1 MKYILKDIINFIK
14 TDTFVF
20 FISILTIFVSVIMIH
35 FSYGIFQNY
44 EYEKQNIESGSKD
57 IGLLPTYE
65 CEKDGYIVGEGGLGW
80 HYNPSFENPITVGE
94 FKEFIM
100 KIDPYLY
107 SDILDVS
114 VRVCVDNYPIH
125 CNFGLSEAGIV
136 TSPGINENLKINGT
150 RYTDEDFLTG
160 AKVVYV
166 YDHNHNEAVP
176 TVEELLYE
184 KDNHY
189 IMLAGE
195 LYEIIGLHD
204 GMPDSV
210 YAIITSLP
218 DDATIQEGVNISFT
232 RYVNARDYNHIG
244 SIAKEVFGD
253 RIELRDIGLPDPDT
267 IRIYNTI
274 LIVAVVITLIAAVNY
289 AILYSY
295 ILKKRSRQ
303 IMCMRLCGMKYSQ
316 AVLLYLGEN
325 ILISLSVYIVT
336 IICFIKKVLPWMT
349 KKYSYALDKFNNHVY
364 FGFFAIYFVV
374 SIIILLF
381 MILKVIRKKQIILE
395 D

>member
-1 MKYILKDIINFIK
+1 MKYILKNITNFIK

-20 FISILTIFVSVIMIH
+20 FISILTVFVSVTMIH

-44 EYEKQNIESGSKD
+44 EYEKQNIESGEKS

-65 CEKDGYIVGEGGLGW
+65 CERVGRTEAGLNW
-80 HYNPSFENPITVGE
+80 RYNPSFENPITVGE

-107 SDILDVS
+107 PDIDNIG
-114 VRVCVDNYPIH
+114 VRVCVDNYPIY
-125 CNFGLSEAGIV
+125 CNFGLSEAGFV
-136 TSPGINENLKINGT
+136 TSPAENVYTKINGT

-166 YDHNHNEAVP
+166 CDYNNEDAP
-176 TVEELLYE
+176 TIEELLYE

-189 IMLAGE
+189 IMLDGE
-195 LYEIIGLHD
+195 LYEIIGFHY

-210 YAIITSLP
+210 TAIITSLP
-218 DDATIQEGVNISFT
+218 DDATIQQGFNIAFS

-253 RIELRDIGLPDPDT
+253 RIELRDIGLPDLDT
-267 IRIYNTI
+267 IKIYNTI

-295 ILKKRSRQ
+295 ILKKRSHQ

-325 ILISLSVYIVT
+325 ILISLPVYIATV
-336 IICFIKKVLPWMT
+336 ICFIKKILPWMAG
-349 KKYSYALDKFNNHVY
+349 KYSYALDKFNNNVY
-364 FGFFAIYFVV
+364 IMFFAIYFAV
-374 SIIILLF
+374 SLIILLF
-381 MILKVIRKKQIILE
+381 MILKVVRKKQIILE

>member
-1 MKYILKDIINFIK
+1 MKYILKNITNFIK

-20 FISILTIFVSVIMIH
+20 FISILTVFVSVTMIH

-44 EYEKQNIESGSKD
+44 EYEKQNIESGEKS

-65 CEKDGYIVGEGGLGW
+65 CERVGYIVGVGGLGW

-94 FKEFIM
+94 LKEFFM
-100 KIDPYLY
+100 KLDPYLY
-107 SDILDVS
+107 PDITS
-114 VRVCVDNYPIH
+114 IGVRVCVDNYPVY
-125 CNFGLSEAGIV
+125 CNFGLSEAGFV
-136 TSPGINENLKINGT
+136 TSPEENEYSKINGT
-150 RYTDEDFLTG
+150 RYTDEDFLAG

-166 YDHNHNEAVP
+166 CDYNNEDAP
-176 TVEELLYE
+176 TIEELLYE
-184 KDNHY
+184 RDNHY
-189 IMLAGE
+189 IMLDGE
-195 LYEIIGLHD
+195 LYEIIGFHD

-210 YAIITSLP
+210 RAIITSLP
-218 DDATIQEGVNISFT
+218 DDATIQQGFNIAFS

-267 IRIYNTI
+267 IKIYNTI
-274 LIVAVVITLIAAVNY
+274 LIVAVVITLIAAINY

-325 ILISLSVYIVT
+325 ILISLPVYIATV
-336 IICFIKKVLPWMT
+336 ICFIKKVLPWMAG
-349 KKYSYALDKFNNHVY
+349 KYSYALDTFNNNVY
-364 FGFFAIYFVV
+364 IMFFAIYFAV
-374 SIIILLF
+374 SLFILLF
-381 MILKVIRKKQIILE
+381 MILKVIRKKQIMLE
-395 D
+395 G